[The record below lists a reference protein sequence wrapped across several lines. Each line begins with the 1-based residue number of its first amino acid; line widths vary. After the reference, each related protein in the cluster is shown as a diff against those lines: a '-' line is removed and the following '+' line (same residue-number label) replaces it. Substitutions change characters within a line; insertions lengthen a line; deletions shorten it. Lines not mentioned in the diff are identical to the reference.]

1 VFGVGSGWRRE
12 KRNVASWFEK
22 RRQRRRKRER
32 LEELIA
38 WILVPAMAFGLY
50 WGWLQVRDQIKGT
63 PLMGIL
69 TGKDKSGQ

>member
-1 VFGVGSGWRRE
+1 
-12 KRNVASWFEK
+12 VASWFEK

-50 WGWLQVRDQIKGT
+50 WGWLQVRDQVKAT

-69 TGKDKSGQ
+69 TGKDKGGP